1 MSYKKLGIVTFHN
14 AHNYGAVLQ
23 AYALHRKL
31 ELMGYESEF
40 IQDADN
46 VIGATY
52 DLYPKWSKGSFT
64 QYARDWIRLIL
75 DFKRKKER
83 FNAFQSFISDKLPTY
98 NLANGKKNYHSV
110 ILGSDQIWNF
120 NITNGLDILYFGQD
134 KNISTNNVFSYAA
147 SMGKAMLETNF
158 TQAYKEN
165 LQKLSCIGVREE
177 SLGLEI
183 KDKFG
188 LDYHINVD
196 PTLLLAKSEWDAL
209 VTKKSDCE
217 EYILVYEV
225 EKHQYTQDVVDA
237 IKNQL
242 GLSVKVI
249 SSITHRAVDKSTIA
263 TASPVEF
270 LTMFKNAKFVVTSSF
285 HGTVFSIIN
294 EVPFY
299 TLKFN
304 NGVDLRSAGLLNSL
318 GLIERHINGPSDLKV
333 GDFNVD
339 FSNAKLLL
347 KDLRSDSESYLK
359 SNILN

>member
-1 MSYKKLGIVTFHN
+1 M
-14 AHNYGAVLQ
+14 
-23 AYALHRKL
+23 
-31 ELMGYESEF
+31 
-40 IQDADN
+40 
-46 VIGATY
+46 
-52 DLYPKWSKGSFT
+52 
-64 QYARDWIRLIL
+64 
-75 DFKRKKER
+75 
-83 FNAFQSFISDKLPTY
+83 
-98 NLANGKKNYHSV
+98 ANGKKVYHSV
-110 ILGSDQIWNF
+110 ILGSDQLWNF
-120 NITNGLDILYFGQD
+120 NITNGLDVLYFGQD

-183 KDKFG
+183 KAKFG
-188 LDYHINVD
+188 LDYYINVN

-209 VTKKSDCE
+209 VTKKSDSE
-217 EYILVYEV
+217 DYLLVYEV
-225 EKHQYTQDVVDA
+225 EKYQYTQEVVDA

-270 LTMFKNAKFVVTSSF
+270 LTLFKNAKFVVTSSF

-304 NGVDLRSAGLLNSL
+304 NGIDLRSAGLLNSL
-318 GLIERHINGPSDLKV
+318 GLIERHINDSSEISFDNLGVNYTK
-333 GDFNVD
+333 
-339 FSNAKLLL
+339 AKLLL
-347 KDLRSDSESYLK
+347 EKLQLK
-359 SNILN
+359 SVNYIKCQLS